1 MKEITIE
8 IGGVMKKIGYV
19 VFLYLFLNLSIFSK
33 EVEKNYIYKEG
44 VPTKISSEMVL
55 TQVEYIDYEGND
67 AQGLIVVN
75 RKIAEE
81 VIEIFREIKEAG
93 FQIEKMIPISEYD
106 WDDDKSMEDN
116 NTSGYNYRFVA
127 NTQKLSNHSYGMAID
142 INPRYN
148 PMIVK
153 DRISPSNGSYSIE
166 NKGTITA
173 DSEVVKILK
182 KRGWKWGGDYKS
194 LKDYQHFD
202 KILK

>member
-55 TQVEYIDYEGND
+55 TQVEYIDYNGND
-67 AQGLIVVN
+67 TKGLIVVN

-127 NTQKLSNHSYGMAID
+127 NTQKLSNHSYPIQT
-142 INPRYN
+142 
-148 PMIVK
+148 K
-153 DRISPSNGSYSIE
+153 
-166 NKGTITA
+166 
-173 DSEVVKILK
+173 
-182 KRGWKWGGDYKS
+182 
-194 LKDYQHFD
+194 
-202 KILK
+202 

>member
-1 MKEITIE
+1 
-8 IGGVMKKIGYV
+8 MKKIGYV
-19 VFLYLFLNLSIFSK
+19 LFLCLFLNISIFSK
-33 EVEKNYIYKEG
+33 EVEKNYIYKDG
-44 VPTKISSEMVL
+44 VPKKISSEMVL
-55 TQVEYIDYEGND
+55 TQVEYIDYDGNY
-67 AQGLIVVN
+67 AEGLIVVN
-75 RKIAEE
+75 KEISKE
-81 VIEIFREIKEAG
+81 VVEIFREIKETG
-93 FQIEKMIPISEYD
+93 FQIEKITPISEYD

-153 DRISPSNGSYSIE
+153 DKISPSNGSYSNK

-173 DSEVVKILK
+173 DSEVVKIFK

>member
-55 TQVEYIDYEGND
+55 TQVEYIDYNGND
-67 AQGLIVVN
+67 TKGLIVVN

-148 PMIVK
+148 PMRVK